1 MSKEKWSEVHKE
13 KQRLLE
19 NVSHETAARP
29 FSIHHTEVGGD
40 NTNALYLHC
49 HPEAEFYYLEE
60 GDVTF
65 FVEEQS
71 FELHA
76 GDAMFI
82 PPNLIHHASKADG
95 MPCNYWALVFSLDWL
110 SGYLGG
116 EGNLYVN
123 TLLDHR
129 QEAIMAIQASE
140 QDNTN
145 QAACTERQV
154 NKETDASDTERQ
166 ANKETDA
173 SDTER
178 QAIQEAGA
186 VACGND
192 ASYEILERLKHLRL
206 YADRPIQEYELRLL
220 GELMISAQ
228 EIYNV
233 VSAKVRYN
241 ERTDAA
247 RLGVQKGIDYVM
259 AHYDES
265 VTLEALVECSGYS
278 ESHFCHRFKSATGY
292 TPFAY
297 LNRVRVIKA
306 AELLVTTN
314 EKITS
319 IASKCGFDNISYFN
333 RVFRKQMNMSPGQYR
348 NQKG

>member
-129 QEAIMAIQASE
+129 QEAIMAIRAS
-140 QDNTN
+140 TN
-145 QAACTERQV
+145 
-154 NKETDASDTERQ
+154 S
-166 ANKETDA
+166 
-173 SDTER
+173 
-178 QAIQEAGA
+178 
-186 VACGND
+186 
-192 ASYEILERLKHLRL
+192 EILERLKHLRL

-220 GELMISAQ
+220 GELMISVQ

-319 IASKCGFDNISYFN
+319 IAGKCGFDNISYFN
-333 RVFRKQMNMSPGQYR
+333 RVFRKQMHMSPGQYR

>member
-145 QAACTERQV
+145 QAACTERQ
-154 NKETDASDTERQ
+154 
-166 ANKETDA
+166 
-173 SDTER
+173 
-178 QAIQEAGA
+178 AIQEADA

-192 ASYEILERLKHLRL
+192 ANYEILERLKHLRL

-220 GELMISAQ
+220 GELMISVQ
-228 EIYNV
+228 EIFNV

-333 RVFRKQMNMSPGQYR
+333 RVFRKQMHMSPGQYR

>member
-60 GDVTF
+60 GNVTF

-129 QEAIMAIQASE
+129 QEAIMAIQAS
-140 QDNTN
+140 TN
-145 QAACTERQV
+145 
-154 NKETDASDTERQ
+154 S
-166 ANKETDA
+166 
-173 SDTER
+173 
-178 QAIQEAGA
+178 
-186 VACGND
+186 
-192 ASYEILERLKHLRL
+192 EILERLKHLRL

-220 GELMISAQ
+220 GELMISVQ
-228 EIYNV
+228 EIFNV

-333 RVFRKQMNMSPGQYR
+333 RVFRKQMHMSPGQYR

>member
-95 MPCNYWALVFSLDWL
+95 MPCNYWALVFSMDWL

-129 QEAIMAIQASE
+129 QEAIMAIQAS
-140 QDNTN
+140 T
-145 QAACTERQV
+145 T
-154 NKETDASDTERQ
+154 S
-166 ANKETDA
+166 
-173 SDTER
+173 
-178 QAIQEAGA
+178 
-186 VACGND
+186 
-192 ASYEILERLKHLRL
+192 EILERLKQLRL
-206 YADRPIQEYELRLL
+206 DADRPIQEYELRLL
-220 GELMISAQ
+220 GELLISVQ
-228 EIYNV
+228 EI
-233 VSAKVRYN
+233 
-241 ERTDAA
+241 
-247 RLGVQKGIDYVM
+247 
-259 AHYDES
+259 
-265 VTLEALVECSGYS
+265 
-278 ESHFCHRFKSATGY
+278 
-292 TPFAY
+292 
-297 LNRVRVIKA
+297 
-306 AELLVTTN
+306 
-314 EKITS
+314 
-319 IASKCGFDNISYFN
+319 FN
-333 RVFRKQMNMSPGQYR
+333 
-348 NQKG
+348 

>member
-29 FSIHHTEVGGD
+29 FSIHHTEVGGE
-40 NTNALYLHC
+40 NANALYLHC

-129 QEAIMAIQASE
+129 QEAIMAIRAS
-140 QDNTN
+140 TN
-145 QAACTERQV
+145 
-154 NKETDASDTERQ
+154 S
-166 ANKETDA
+166 
-173 SDTER
+173 
-178 QAIQEAGA
+178 
-186 VACGND
+186 
-192 ASYEILERLKHLRL
+192 EILERLKHFRL

-220 GELMISAQ
+220 GELMISVQ

-333 RVFRKQMNMSPGQYR
+333 RVFRKQMHMSPGQYR

>member
-13 KQRLLE
+13 KKQLLE

-29 FSIHHTEVGGD
+29 FSIHHTEVGGE
-40 NTNALYLHC
+40 NANALYLHC

-65 FVEEQS
+65 FVEEQT

-82 PPNLIHHASKADG
+82 PPNLVHHASKADG
-95 MPCNYWALVFSLDWL
+95 MPCSYWALVFSLDWL

-129 QEAIMAIQASE
+129 QEAIMAI
-140 QDNTN
+140 
-145 QAACTERQV
+145 R
-154 NKETDASDTERQ
+154 
-166 ANKETDA
+166 
-173 SDTER
+173 
-178 QAIQEAGA
+178 AGA
-186 VACGND
+186 N
-192 ASYEILERLKHLRL
+192 SEILERLKHIRY

-220 GELMISAQ
+220 GELMISIQ

-265 VTLEALVECSGYS
+265 VTLDALVECSGYS

-333 RVFRKQMNMSPGQYR
+333 RVFRKQMHMSPGQYR